1 MKIWKIYSIII
12 TIILILVIIGICI
25 YAFIFKENITELEA
39 KNIAF
44 EHANVDESNI
54 TISSINKD
62 IADRTYEIHF
72 FDDTYE
78 YEADIN
84 YNNGDIRSFEKDI
97 KPNANNIINSNS
109 TNVNNATNN
118 INTSNSNNTNINAT
132 ANYNYIGVEMARE
145 IALEHAG
152 LNNSDVKFNKVDLDI
167 NHSVD
172 IYEVEFYYNNMEYD
186 YEINATTGE
195 ILKYESAR

>member
-62 IADRTYEIHF
+62 IADRAYEIHF

-78 YEADIN
+78 YEAEIN

>member
-62 IADRTYEIHF
+62 IANRAYEIHF
-72 FDDTYE
+72 LSSGT
-78 YEADIN
+78 
-84 YNNGDIRSFEKDI
+84 K
-97 KPNANNIINSNS
+97 
-109 TNVNNATNN
+109 
-118 INTSNSNNTNINAT
+118 
-132 ANYNYIGVEMARE
+132 
-145 IALEHAG
+145 
-152 LNNSDVKFNKVDLDI
+152 
-167 NHSVD
+167 
-172 IYEVEFYYNNMEYD
+172 
-186 YEINATTGE
+186 
-195 ILKYESAR
+195 LKK

>member
-84 YNNGDIRSFEKDI
+84 YHNGDIRSFEKDI
-97 KPNANNIINSNS
+97 KPNANNIINSN
-109 TNVNNATNN
+109 
-118 INTSNSNNTNINAT
+118 NTNINAT
-132 ANYNYIGVEMARE
+132 ANDNYIGVEMARE

-167 NHSVD
+167 NHNVT

-195 ILKYESAR
+195 ILKYESGR